1 MKFLD
6 VQHPFF
12 RPLWRRVAVVAV
24 CLGWAG
30 VELAS
35 GEVFWAILFGAAG
48 GYCAYQFFLVF
59 DPPEDSPGD
68 RGHGG
73 GGG

>member
-24 CLGWAG
+24 CLGWA
-30 VELAS
+30 
-35 GEVFWAILFGAAG
+35 VFEIVTGSPFFAILFGSVG
-48 GYCAYQFFLVF
+48 LYCAYQFFIVF
-59 DPPEDSPGD
+59 NPFP
-68 RGHGG
+68 
-73 GGG
+73 

>member
-30 VELAS
+30 VELAA

-48 GYCAYQFFLVF
+48 VYCAYQFFLVF
-59 DPPEDSPGD
+59 DPPEDRPGD